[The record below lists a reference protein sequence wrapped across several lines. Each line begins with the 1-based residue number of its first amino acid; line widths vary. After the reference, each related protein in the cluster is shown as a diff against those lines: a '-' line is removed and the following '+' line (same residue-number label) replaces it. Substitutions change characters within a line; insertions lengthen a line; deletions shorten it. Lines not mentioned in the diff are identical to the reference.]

1 MSASDI
7 TTSVSAN
14 NIKNGASLLL
24 VNKTGTLITFDNSK
38 DVEQGLSVFDNLTN
52 NRFDDTTYYIPR
64 GTPS

>member
-1 MSASDI
+1 MSALDI

-24 VNKTGTLITFDNSK
+24 ANKTGTLITFDNSK
-38 DVEQGLSVFDNLTN
+38 DVEQGLDVFDNLTN
-52 NRFDDTTYYIPR
+52 NRFDDTTYYVPR